1 MVNYGWAGV
10 DRRVLDRALAN
21 APPHLIQQINIAGGG
36 PPLDNLMLFRVTRK
50 ALGKDTDNYA
60 QQIGDCVS
68 FGAKNV
74 TEYVQCCQI
83 IMGNLS
89 DFHPIFPP
97 YAYGTSRSIGHMLG
111 GQDGS
116 VGVFAAQAA
125 NQYGELNCDAEGV
138 PKYSGDVA
146 KSWGRSESPWQSFVP
161 VGKEHLVQKTAKV
174 ATWEDLMAAITN
186 LYPVTIASDVGFTMT
201 PQSDGYHHRQ
211 GSWGHQMAVIGIDN
225 GDTSKSIEPHVCILN
240 SWGDVMGSVTD
251 FRDTTLQW
259 PVGTLRVRKKDIMAI
274 IQQDDTWAYSAF
286 QDFPSQV
293 LPSEFFDM
301 F

>member
-1 MVNYGWAGV
+1 MQNFGWAGV

-21 APPHLIQQINIAGGG
+21 APPHLIQQINIAGGA
-36 PPLDNLMLFRVTRK
+36 PPIDNLMLFQVTRK
-50 ALGKDTDNYA
+50 ALGKDTENYA

-74 TEYVQCCQI
+74 TEYLQCCQMV
-83 IMGNLS
+83 MGNLS

-125 NQYGELNCDAEGV
+125 NQYGELNADAEGV

-161 VGKEHLVQKTAKV
+161 VGKEHLVQKTAKI
-174 ATWEDLMAAITN
+174 ATWDDLMSAITN

-251 FRDTTLQW
+251 FRDTNLKW

-274 IQQDDTWAYSAF
+274 IQQDDTWAYSSF

-293 LPSEFFDM
+293 LPPEFFSM

>member
-1 MVNYGWAGV
+1 MQNFGWAGV
-10 DRRVLDRALAN
+10 DRRILDRALAN
-21 APPHLIQQINIAGGG
+21 APPHLIQQINIIGGA
-36 PPLDNLMLFRVTRK
+36 PPLDNLMLFRVTRQ
-50 ALGKDTDNYA
+50 ALGKDTENYA

-74 TEYVQCCQI
+74 TEYLQCCQM

-116 VGVFAAQAA
+116 VGIFAAQAA

-138 PKYSGDVA
+138 PKYSGDIA

-161 VGKEHLVQKTAKV
+161 VGKEHLVQKTAKI
-174 ATWEDLMAAITN
+174 ATWEDLIAAITN

-251 FRDTTLQW
+251 FRDTNLKW
-259 PVGTLRVRKKDIMAI
+259 PVGTLRVHKKDIMAI
-274 IQQDDTWAYSAF
+274 IQQDDTWAYSSF

-293 LPSEFFDM
+293 LPAEFFNM